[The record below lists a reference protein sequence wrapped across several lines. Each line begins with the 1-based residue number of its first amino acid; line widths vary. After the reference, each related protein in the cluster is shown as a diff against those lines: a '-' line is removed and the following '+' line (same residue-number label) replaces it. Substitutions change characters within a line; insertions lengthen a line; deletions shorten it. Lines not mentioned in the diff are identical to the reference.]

1 MMILELGGIDTTTH
15 PQNQVSGFN
24 YILSIKAQKKHSEDR
39 LTSIL
44 FCKMIMATFTVHV
57 TIENKPGI
65 SDPEGETIL
74 NDLVLK
80 GTHKTV
86 SKIKTAKMLKFSIKE
101 KDKKTAESKIQE
113 ICDEL
118 RIYNPM
124 VSKVTIDVFD

>member
-1 MMILELGGIDTTTH
+1 
-15 PQNQVSGFN
+15 
-24 YILSIKAQKKHSEDR
+24 
-39 LTSIL
+39 
-44 FCKMIMATFTVHV
+44 MAIFIVHV

-80 GTHKTV
+80 GTTSTV
-86 SKIKTAKMLKFSIKE
+86 TKIKSAKMLQFTIKE
-101 KDKKTAESKIQE
+101 KDKKSAKIKVQN

-124 VSKVTIDVFD
+124 VSKITIDVFDA

>member
-1 MMILELGGIDTTTH
+1 
-15 PQNQVSGFN
+15 
-24 YILSIKAQKKHSEDR
+24 
-39 LTSIL
+39 
-44 FCKMIMATFTVHV
+44 MATFIVHV

-86 SKIKTAKMLKFSIKE
+86 TKIKTAKMLKFTIKE
-101 KDKKTAESKIQE
+101 KDKKTAQSKVQG

-124 VSKVTIDVFD
+124 VSKVMIDVFDV

>member
-1 MMILELGGIDTTTH
+1 MTI
-15 PQNQVSGFN
+15 FN
-24 YILSIKAQKKHSEDR
+24 
-39 LTSIL
+39 
-44 FCKMIMATFTVHV
+44 VHV

-80 GTHKTV
+80 GGDSSI
-86 SKIKTAKMLKFSIKE
+86 SKIKTAKMLKFTIKE
-101 KDKKTAESKIQE
+101 KDKKSAQTKVQK

-124 VSKVTIDVFD
+124 VSKVTIDVFDT

>member
-1 MMILELGGIDTTTH
+1 VASKTTH
-15 PQNQVSGFN
+15 PQNQVSGECYN
-24 YILSIKAQKKHSEDR
+24 ISIKGQNFSEDR

-44 FCKMIMATFTVHV
+44 FSKIFMASFTVHV

-86 SKIKTAKMLKFSIKE
+86 TKIKTAKMLKFTIKE
-101 KDKKTAESKIQE
+101 KDKKTAESKIQK

-124 VSKVTIDVFD
+124 VSKVTIEVFD

>member
-1 MMILELGGIDTTTH
+1 
-15 PQNQVSGFN
+15 
-24 YILSIKAQKKHSEDR
+24 
-39 LTSIL
+39 
-44 FCKMIMATFTVHV
+44 MATFEVHV

-80 GTHKTV
+80 GTHKAV
-86 SKIKTAKMLKFSIKE
+86 SKIKTAKMLKFTIQE
-101 KDKKTAESKIQE
+101 KDQKSAQSKIQE

-124 VSKVTIDVFD
+124 VSRVSFDVLKV

>member
-1 MMILELGGIDTTTH
+1 
-15 PQNQVSGFN
+15 
-24 YILSIKAQKKHSEDR
+24 
-39 LTSIL
+39 
-44 FCKMIMATFTVHV
+44 MATFQVNV

-86 SKIKTAKMLKFSIKE
+86 SKIKTVKMLKFTIQE
-101 KDKKTAESKIQE
+101 NDKKTAQLKIRE
-113 ICDEL
+113 ICDDL

-124 VSKVTIDVFD
+124 VSVVTIDVFEG